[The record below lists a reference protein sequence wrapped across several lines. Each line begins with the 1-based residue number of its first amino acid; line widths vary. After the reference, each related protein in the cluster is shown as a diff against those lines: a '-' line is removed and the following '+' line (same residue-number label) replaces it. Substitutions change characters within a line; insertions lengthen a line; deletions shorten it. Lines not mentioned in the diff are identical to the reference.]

1 MGRVLASVKIAAM
14 TSDAEALWYDQS
26 RWPAFI
32 DGFAH
37 VTKQEGQWPQ
47 AGTRLTW
54 SSVPGGRGTVM
65 EDVVHDEPR
74 VGQELTVEDERM
86 RGRQRIGFH
95 PTSDG
100 VRVTLEVDYEIKG
113 DKPLK
118 PLFDIFFVQ
127 RPMRESVNRTLTRF
141 RRELLTDQE
150 LARDQGS

>member
-1 MGRVLASVKIAAM
+1 MGRVLATVTIAAM

-26 RWPAFI
+26 RWPSFI

-37 VTKQEGQWPQ
+37 IVKQEGSWPE
-47 AGTRLTW
+47 AGTTLTW
-54 SSVPGGRGTVM
+54 NSVPGGRGTVL
-65 EDVVHDEPR
+65 EDVVRYEPR

-86 RGRQRIGFH
+86 RGRQRIGFQ
-95 PTSDG
+95 PKADG

-113 DKPLK
+113 DKFLK

-127 RPMRESVNRTLTRF
+127 RPMRESVNRTLARF

-150 LARDQGS
+150 LARGSG